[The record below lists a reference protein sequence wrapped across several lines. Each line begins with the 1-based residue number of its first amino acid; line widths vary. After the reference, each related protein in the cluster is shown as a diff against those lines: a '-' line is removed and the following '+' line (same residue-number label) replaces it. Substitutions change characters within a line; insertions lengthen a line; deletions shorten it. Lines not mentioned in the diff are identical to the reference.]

1 MIKVPKTFCFNFSCP
16 KDVDESLKHEIEL
29 QKVMNLLLKIKTL
42 TVKNYCQNISMKT
55 IFMNT
60 ENS

>member
-1 MIKVPKTFCFNFSCP
+1 MEENVIVIKVPKTFCFNFSCP

-42 TVKNYCQNISMKT
+42 IVKNYC
-55 IFMNT
+55 
-60 ENS
+60 